1 MSWSN
6 ILKNDEF
13 PEWIRYKLD
22 SNENLAFHYVSPYK
36 GIEYG
41 VYTDDEGGSLDFT
54 LEEAKRYGKVYDDW
68 VITSYKRKRQA
79 DRRKRIANA
88 KKREA
93 QRKENQRLAALRDDP
108 NSWEI

>member
-1 MSWSN
+1 MGWKD

-22 SNENLAFHYVSPYK
+22 SNENLAFDYTQPFN

-41 VYTDDEGGSLDFT
+41 VYTSNDGDNLDFT

-68 VITSYKRKRQA
+68 VIASDKRKKASDKRKKA
-79 DRRKRIANA
+79 LNERKREKTN
-88 KKREA
+88 
-93 QRKENQRLAALRDDP
+93 QENQRLAELRNDP

>member
-1 MSWSN
+1 MSWEN
-6 ILKNDEF
+6 IIKNDGF

-22 SNENLAFHYVSPYK
+22 SNENLALDYTQPFN

-41 VYTDDEGGSLDFT
+41 VYTSNDGDSLDFT

-68 VITSYKRKRQA
+68 VIASDKRKKVLNE
-79 DRRKRIANA
+79 RKR
-88 KKREA
+88 EE
-93 QRKENQRLAALRDDP
+93 QRRENQRLAELRNDP